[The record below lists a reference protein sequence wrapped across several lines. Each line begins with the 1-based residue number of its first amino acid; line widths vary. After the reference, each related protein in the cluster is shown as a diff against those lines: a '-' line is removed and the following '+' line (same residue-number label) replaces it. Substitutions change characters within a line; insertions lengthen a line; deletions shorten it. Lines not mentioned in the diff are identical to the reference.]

1 LISLQQPE
9 EEQSV
14 GDITSS
20 SSSADDTVSLERNS
34 SLGSD
39 TSLPFPP
46 AVNFIQ
52 PKDSLD
58 GSCTNM
64 VAIEGGEKEEELDS
78 ITDVPP
84 HSSVLRSSMRPL
96 SPFRRHSWGP
106 GKNASN
112 EAEIN
117 QRSSMRV
124 LGDSIKK
131 PPIHR
136 RRYKVNSC

>member
-1 LISLQQPE
+1 IFNFSYPQQPE

-14 GDITSS
+14 CDVTSS
-20 SSSADDTVSLERNS
+20 SSSADDTMSLERNS

-46 AVNFIQ
+46 AVNFVQ
-52 PKDSLD
+52 PKDRHSLD

-64 VAIEGGEKEEELDS
+64 MASEGGEKEEELDS
-78 ITDVPP
+78 ITDVPT
-84 HSSVLRSSMRPL
+84 HSSVLRNSMRPP

-106 GKNASN
+106 GKNATN

-124 LGDSIKK
+124 LGDGIKK

-136 RRYKVNSC
+136 RRY